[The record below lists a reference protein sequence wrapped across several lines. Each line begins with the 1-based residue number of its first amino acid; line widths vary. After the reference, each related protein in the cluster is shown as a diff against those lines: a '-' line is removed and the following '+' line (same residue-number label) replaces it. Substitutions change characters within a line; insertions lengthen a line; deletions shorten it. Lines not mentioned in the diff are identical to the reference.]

1 LRIAGLGFYN
11 FSIPVSCN
19 FYSFCCFCFFFFGM
33 CALVPNLKVRDHA
46 CHHRSISITITV
58 LSSSSQ
64 TGFGAPEKRRARLT
78 RCSFLRAHGTFESAE
93 VARQSVQ
100 GQHSGVGAWA
110 CFFFIMRYMFIYI
123 YSRLITVE
131 FLAVCGVH
139 GIISHSQFSCLF
151 FFKPVFYICLSR
163 TYFPCMR
170 AVQSYCL
177 MNPLLY
183 ILKIGKY
190 CMALEELDLSTNRF
204 TGPLPVTF
212 DDLPALQVLRLMNNA
227 LTGARLFFL
236 CCCSIFRFL

>member
-1 LRIAGLGFYN
+1 
-11 FSIPVSCN
+11 
-19 FYSFCCFCFFFFGM
+19 
-33 CALVPNLKVRDHA
+33 
-46 CHHRSISITITV
+46 
-58 LSSSSQ
+58 
-64 TGFGAPEKRRARLT
+64 
-78 RCSFLRAHGTFESAE
+78 
-93 VARQSVQ
+93 
-100 GQHSGVGAWA
+100 
-110 CFFFIMRYMFIYI
+110 MFIYI

-236 CCCSIFRFL
+236 CCCSIFRFLWAPWCPQLLPSLHHFPLRLFESLRCVTIVNGSIATQISCLFCQEVRARFF